1 MGDVYTSELD
11 RLLTKRELRERLLRT
26 RAELSPEQL
35 AEAGR
40 SLAAEVLAR
49 PDVAQATTVALYVSA
64 GTEPSTGRLRA
75 ELRSRG
81 VNVLLPVLRVDG
93 DLDWAPDQGD
103 AALVT
108 GRHGINEPA
117 GPWLG
122 RSALAAAQVVI
133 VPALAVAADGT
144 RLGRGGGSYDRALPR
159 VPEGVPVLALLHAG
173 EVLPAGAIPV
183 EDHDAPVTAWVTA

>member
-1 MGDVYTSELD
+1 
-11 RLLTKRELRERLLRT
+11 
-26 RAELSPEQL
+26 
-35 AEAGR
+35 
-40 SLAAEVLAR
+40 
-49 PDVAQATTVALYVSA
+49 
-64 GTEPSTGRLRA
+64 
-75 ELRSRG
+75 
-81 VNVLLPVLRVDG
+81 VLRVDG

-103 AALVT
+103 AALVA

-133 VPALAVAADGT
+133 VPALAVAEDGT